1 MKEEFPNT
9 PLLKI
14 HPFRAYKVCEA
25 AANYTDAELIRNL
38 ELVRNANRALVSGG
52 GDRRIILEQLIIKLT
67 RRSQR

>member
-1 MKEEFPNT
+1 MKEEFPNN

-14 HPFRAYKVCEA
+14 HPFRVYKVWDASEI
-25 AANYTDAELIRNL
+25 YTDAELIRNL